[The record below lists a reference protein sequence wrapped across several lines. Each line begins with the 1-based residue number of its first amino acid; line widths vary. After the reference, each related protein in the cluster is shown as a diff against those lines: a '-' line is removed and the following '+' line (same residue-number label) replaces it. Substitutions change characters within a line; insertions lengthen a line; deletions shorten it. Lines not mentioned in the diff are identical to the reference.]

1 MKKLL
6 SIFMVLGLWSA
17 GYSQTCPTPTT
28 TGVHITL
35 DSTYQTGKYS
45 AGFTDVGLCFYN
57 SSSENITAVQF
68 RMFYD
73 NQAFSGVDTVTSKN
87 TTFSQYLQYVDNP
100 TSGYVTITLTYTGT
114 LSTFDI
120 PDGALFN
127 VKLNHT
133 SALATTYFTISDL
146 SFVGS
151 SSFTQTATKQSGD
164 DYSLNLTNFGGEF
177 LSQKFSFK
185 GKFVNVTG
193 TAAKSVTVALE
204 KKLKT
209 SSTWSQVTSQQAGTD
224 GRFAFNDVAVDTS
237 AWNVRIKVQGDTIF
251 AGNVVST
258 ADAQRVN
265 QYVLGTQT
273 MTGFDFYS
281 SDVNGD
287 KNVTISDVY
296 GIYAR
301 VSGRF
306 TSWPNSVQ
314 DVKFFTVS
322 EYNAI
327 NGSTTS
333 QQTTYPGV
341 TNFTFDIVAGQ
352 PDSVTYYVLAS
363 GDANGTGFKRARL
376 VPIEIVNPNNA
387 FLHIIDVTTEY
398 DNNLPKIE
406 VNFPQLGVDEG
417 NIVKVP
423 VKLKTN
429 GTTLGSLQLAMKYD
443 SDLLEFVTIKNELKS
458 SYWMSFINTNGN
470 EVEWGGYDP
479 SNNQNLINDGE
490 ILFTLEF
497 VSKRTQTQWNKSPL
511 YVTRKFAGD
520 RLAKDLII
528 TPTDGILQIFKVDPT
543 NPISF
548 DDMMVY
554 PNPTTDITK
563 VSFKI
568 YEKSD
573 VTLGIYDMGG
583 KQCIQV
589 LNGTY
594 PVGIYTTTVD
604 LGMLSPG
611 EYVAILRKEDEV
623 VAERATV
630 IK

>member
-1 MKKLL
+1 MKKIL
-6 SIFMVLGLWSA
+6 SIFMVLGLWTAS
-17 GYSQTCPTPTT
+17 YSQTCPTPTT

-73 NQAFSGVDTVTSKN
+73 KQAFSGVDTVTSTN
-87 TTFSQYLQYVDNP
+87 TSFSQYLQYVDNP
-100 TSGYVTITLTYTGT
+100 TSGFVTITMTYTGT
-114 LSTFDI
+114 VSTFDI
-120 PDGALFN
+120 PDGSLFN

-133 SALATTYFTISDL
+133 SALSTTYFTISDL
-146 SFVGS
+146 TFVGS
-151 SSFTQTATKQSGD
+151 SSFSQTATKQSGD
-164 DYSLNLTNFGGEF
+164 DYTLNLTNFGGEF
-177 LSQKFSFK
+177 LPQTFSFK

-193 TAAKSVTVALE
+193 TAAKNVTVALE
-204 KKLKT
+204 KKLKS
-209 SSTWSQVTSQQAGTD
+209 SSTWSQVTSQSAGLD
-224 GRFAFNDVAVDTS
+224 GRFAFNKVEVDTS
-237 AWNVRIKVQGDTIF
+237 AWNVRIKVQGDTMF
-251 AGNVVST
+251 AGNVVTT
-258 ADAQRVN
+258 ADAQRIN

-287 KNVTISDVY
+287 NKVTISDVY
-296 GIYAR
+296 GVYAR

-306 TSWPNSVQ
+306 TSWPNSVK
-314 DVKFFTVS
+314 DVRFFTTS
-322 EYNAI
+322 EYSTI

-333 QQTTYPGV
+333 QQGTYPGV

-352 PDSVTYYVLAS
+352 PDSVTYYVLAQ

-398 DNNLPKIE
+398 DNNLETIE
-406 VNFPQLGVDEG
+406 VNFPTLGVDEG
-417 NIVKVP
+417 NVVRVP

-429 GTTLGSLQLAMKYD
+429 GIKLGSLQLAMKYD
-443 SDLLEFVTIKNELKS
+443 SDLLEFQKLNTELKS
-458 SYWMSFINTNGN
+458 SYWMSFINTKDN
-470 EVEWGGYDP
+470 EVEWGGFDP
-479 SNNQNLINDGE
+479 SNNTNLVNDGE

-497 VSKRTQTQWNKSPL
+497 ISKKSQTQWNKSPL

-520 RLAKDLII
+520 RLSTDLKI
-528 TPTDGILQIFKVDPT
+528 TPTDGILQIFKVDPLEF
-543 NPISF
+543 PSF
-548 DDMMVY
+548 DKMIVY
-554 PNPTTDITK
+554 PNPTKNITK
-563 VSFKI
+563 VTFKI
-568 YEKSD
+568 YEKSY
-573 VTLGIYDMGG
+573 VTLGVYDMGG
-583 KQCIQV
+583 KKCIDV
-589 LNGTY
+589 LDGTY
-594 PVGIYTTTVD
+594 PVGIYTSTLN
-604 LGMLSPG
+604 LGQLSAG

-623 VAERATV
+623 VSERTTV

>member
-573 VTLGIYDMGG
+573 VSLGIYDMGG

>member
-287 KNVTISDVY
+287 KKVTISDVY

-573 VTLGIYDMGG
+573 VSLGIYDMGG

>member
-204 KKLKT
+204 KTLKT

-314 DVKFFTVS
+314 DVNFFTVS

-417 NIVKVP
+417 NIVRVP

-573 VTLGIYDMGG
+573 VSLGIYDMGG

>member
-1 MKKLL
+1 
-6 SIFMVLGLWSA
+6 VLGLWSA

-258 ADAQRVN
+258 ADAQRV
-265 QYVLGTQT
+265 G
-273 MTGFDFYS
+273 
-281 SDVNGD
+281 
-287 KNVTISDVY
+287 
-296 GIYAR
+296 
-301 VSGRF
+301 
-306 TSWPNSVQ
+306 
-314 DVKFFTVS
+314 
-322 EYNAI
+322 
-327 NGSTTS
+327 
-333 QQTTYPGV
+333 
-341 TNFTFDIVAGQ
+341 
-352 PDSVTYYVLAS
+352 
-363 GDANGTGFKRARL
+363 
-376 VPIEIVNPNNA
+376 
-387 FLHIIDVTTEY
+387 
-398 DNNLPKIE
+398 
-406 VNFPQLGVDEG
+406 
-417 NIVKVP
+417 
-423 VKLKTN
+423 
-429 GTTLGSLQLAMKYD
+429 
-443 SDLLEFVTIKNELKS
+443 
-458 SYWMSFINTNGN
+458 NTN
-470 EVEWGGYDP
+470 YDW
-479 SNNQNLINDGE
+479 
-490 ILFTLEF
+490 F
-497 VSKRTQTQWNKSPL
+497 
-511 YVTRKFAGD
+511 
-520 RLAKDLII
+520 
-528 TPTDGILQIFKVDPT
+528 
-543 NPISF
+543 
-548 DDMMVY
+548 
-554 PNPTTDITK
+554 
-563 VSFKI
+563 
-568 YEKSD
+568 
-573 VTLGIYDMGG
+573 
-583 KQCIQV
+583 
-589 LNGTY
+589 
-594 PVGIYTTTVD
+594 
-604 LGMLSPG
+604 
-611 EYVAILRKEDEV
+611 
-623 VAERATV
+623 
-630 IK
+630 